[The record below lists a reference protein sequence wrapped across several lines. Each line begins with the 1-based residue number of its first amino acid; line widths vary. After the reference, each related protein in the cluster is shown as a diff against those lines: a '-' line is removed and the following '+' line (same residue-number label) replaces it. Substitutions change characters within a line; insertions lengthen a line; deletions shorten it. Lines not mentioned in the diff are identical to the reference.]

1 MTESQLKSIQEFTS
15 LPIYDEHDARANAL
29 TSPHAAG
36 GYRSIRE
43 CATLQEV
50 LDCLKD
56 SRLIPLGWLRA
67 RDVRG
72 PVVVAY
78 FGEKK

>member
-1 MTESQLKSIQEFTS
+1 MTEEQLKAIKEFKT
-15 LPIYDEHDARANAL
+15 LPVYDEHDARANAL

-43 CATLQEV
+43 CATFQEV
-50 LDCLKD
+50 MDCLKD
-56 SRLIPLGWLRA
+56 SRLIPLGGLRA
-67 RDVRG
+67 RDGGG

-78 FGEKK
+78 FGEK

>member
-1 MTESQLKSIQEFTS
+1 MTEDQLKAIQEFRA
-15 LPIYDEHDARANAL
+15 LPVYDEHDARANAL

-56 SRLIPLGWLRA
+56 TRFTPLGSLRA
-67 RDVRG
+67 GDDG
-72 PVVVAY
+72 SPVVVAY
-78 FGEKK
+78 FGEK